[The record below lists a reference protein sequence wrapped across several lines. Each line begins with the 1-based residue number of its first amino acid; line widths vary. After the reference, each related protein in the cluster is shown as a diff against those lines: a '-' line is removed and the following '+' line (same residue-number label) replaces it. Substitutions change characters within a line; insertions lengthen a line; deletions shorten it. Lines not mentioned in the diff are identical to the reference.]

1 LKLNGLKLDGAR
13 VPTNP
18 IDIQGAVA
26 DHGEVCVSEGALN
39 LVVPEKSISFKTLI
53 QRLEAKG
60 LLKPSATSKKTPKD
74 PEPALSAFYRA
85 EVHFI
90 QIHFTLFTL

>member
-1 LKLNGLKLDGAR
+1 MKLNGLKLNGAK

-18 IDIQGAVA
+18 SDIPGAVA
-26 DHGEVCVSEGALN
+26 DHAEVCVSEGALN
-39 LVVPEKSISFKTLI
+39 LVVPEKSISFKILI

-74 PEPALSAFYRA
+74 PEPALSAFHRA
-85 EVHFI
+85 EVRFI
-90 QIHFTLFTL
+90 QIHFPLFTL